1 MKGLRS
7 WFNEKQLN
15 LLEKLNYHLTDDYDY
30 SDDEII
36 EIIEAVENYLMMH
49 GFEKDYVPNEVM
61 YHLIFRVV
69 FLCPGHGVKR
79 LFYFG

>member
-1 MKGLRS
+1 MKAFWIFS
-7 WFNEKQLN
+7 EQ
-15 LLEKLNYHLTDDYDY
+15 KLKIKVT
-30 SDDEII
+30 
-36 EIIEAVENYLMMH
+36 
-49 GFEKDYVPNEVM
+49 